1 LDSLYDALQKHANA
15 TVLRLSS
22 SQQANLKKLFKSINT
37 DEFTHIVLFIR
48 TKKELRQLGFI
59 RTIPKLV
66 IIEHDASQNYLAGK
80 YNGKFSK
87 YYRTVPWVRI
97 FCSGFNVTQK
107 LQHEGFDAFFLSKG
121 YDHNMLGNIS
131 IERDI
136 ELGFLGSTQSKV
148 YSDRKAF
155 LEQLKGRE
163 DLIITRTNSGQEY
176 LQMLNRIRFFIS
188 ADIGLGEH
196 MLKNFEAMACGCLL
210 FCWDQGDDENNAL
223 GLVDM
228 KTAVLYRSLDELQ
241 QKLATIRANP
251 QLAKYIADAGQKLS
265 EENFTWA
272 CVAKNFADNLN
283 SQPLRKRKVSS
294 LLGFKRYTLSNL

>member
-1 LDSLYDALQKHANA
+1 
-15 TVLRLSS
+15 
-22 SQQANLKKLFKSINT
+22 
-37 DEFTHIVLFIR
+37 
-48 TKKELRQLGFI
+48 
-59 RTIPKLV
+59 
-66 IIEHDASQNYLAGK
+66 
-80 YNGKFSK
+80 
-87 YYRTVPWVRI
+87 
-97 FCSGFNVTQK
+97 
-107 LQHEGFDAFFLSKG
+107 
-121 YDHNMLGNIS
+121 
-131 IERDI
+131 
-136 ELGFLGSTQSKV
+136 
-148 YSDRKAF
+148 
-155 LEQLKGRE
+155 
-163 DLIITRTNSGQEY
+163 
-176 LQMLNRIRFFIS
+176 MLNRIRFFIS